1 MKPQDFRVSFIF
13 VLLLCT
19 SLTSSRLLT
28 PKPGEKGLKVEGIM
42 STHDAADRSLIDLE
56 DISDLMGLEECDDK
70 DDECLHGRM
79 IAEAHLD
86 YIYTQDRKP

>member
-28 PKPGEKGLKVEGIM
+28 PKRGEKGTLKVEGI
-42 STHDAADRSLIDLE
+42 STNAAGSLIDLE
-56 DISDLMGLEECDDK
+56 DISNLMGLEECDDK
-70 DDECLHGRM
+70 DEGCLHGRM

-86 YIYTQDRKP
+86 YIYTQHRKP

>member
-28 PKPGEKGLKVEGIM
+28 PKRGEKGLKVEGI
-42 STHDAADRSLIDLE
+42 STNAAGSLIDLE
-56 DISDLMGLEECDDK
+56 DISNLMGLEECDDK
-70 DDECLHGRM
+70 DDECLHRRM

-86 YIYTQDRKP
+86 YIYTQHRKP